1 MAELNYGIMKMLGFL
16 MTGFLPIMVAFM
28 LLFLGLPAMGVMAA
42 GIFVALILV
51 LFFNTLT
58 GMNPWIRAITGK
70 GILIMDI
77 NSTGVGKMYNAVVRN
92 NVTGGVDLVVD
103 FGGGQVET
111 MAYERSI
118 THRIQAPIKGIIT
131 FFKGKK
137 TINNSQ
143 EPKVVIELTSDKYQQ
158 SIFKIDYLTM
168 AFYDSVAGVLLTK
181 PVLSDTEKQLMIEY
195 ISLNEWRE
203 LKSLN
208 IQMRNFTRNTFDM
221 IANKFGGM
229 LSNPLMLIIIVII
242 VIVVI
247 AGAAIMF
254 VPGLSE
260 QLLGTSKQVVSTT
273 TQAMTPLVTPTGAS

>member
-1 MAELNYGIMKMLGFL
+1 MAGLNYGIVKMMGFL
-16 MTGFLPIMVAFM
+16 MTGFLPLMAVFM
-28 LLFLGLPAMGVMAA
+28 LLFLGLPAIGVMAA
-42 GIFVALILV
+42 GIFFALILI

-58 GMNPWIRAITGK
+58 GMSPWIRAIQGK

-77 NSTGVGKMYNAVVRN
+77 NSTGVGKIYNAVVRN
-92 NVTGGVDLVVD
+92 NITGGVDLEVD
-103 FGGGQVET
+103 FGGGQVEK

-131 FFKGKK
+131 FIQGKK
-137 TINNSQ
+137 TVDNSQ

-158 SIFKIDYLTM
+158 SIWKIDYLTM

-181 PVLSDTEKQLMIEY
+181 PVLSDTEKQLMIEC

-221 IANKFGGM
+221 IANKFGGL
-229 LSNPLMLIIIVII
+229 LSNPMFMIIIVII
-242 VIVVI
+242 IITVI

-254 VPGLSE
+254 VPGLSQ
-260 QLLGTSKQVVSTT
+260 QLLGGGQAAVASTT
-273 TQAMTPLVTPTGAS
+273 KAITPIVPKA